1 MDDKSKGYSSQE
13 EDEENKTNEEE
24 NEEDEENDRYVNI
37 NSKNNKYRNNKIN
50 NKNNNNNNN
59 EKNKGT
65 NINIIMAETEKDQI
79 IIQLKK
85 ELKEKELQIKSVT
98 KTNNKLQQS
107 LEKFSKQIDD
117 KIFNEK
123 NNKNFFE
130 NLKNKKISIKYNSN
144 ERLKERE
151 LNNAINMI
159 KILRNDNERLQ
170 SNLDNYEKNNKIQDL
185 ENINRQKMNENN
197 DLEKEIKILKEQ
209 INEYKNYIKKNKELE
224 KQIDI
229 LNKENKFL
237 KDNIKNL
244 NNQLFEKN
252 QKEENSENKLYITP
266 KKKKISLMKL
276 EKTNNIF
283 NNKYKININ
292 PLNIKRNKKNQNT
305 SSLPSININSPNAQ
319 SLSKNNSL
327 SKIFLYKK
335 NYNTNIDDILP
346 LFFTQEEID
355 LINNKLFKNNSQ
367 GLEEFKLKL
376 CILNKS
382 KETLSNKYNNEIKKY
397 KERLKSAQEQ
407 IDYLNTKI
415 RELEVNCQVLQ
426 TQKNEDVIRKR
437 LLQKKIK
444 NLEKNLEEKINI
456 LKLGF
461 AGDDINIINNEN
473 ENENDNEN
481 ENENEN
487 ENKMNESQNEE
498 NNSLY
503 SQYTENN
510 NNNNEIKKEDLNEN
524 NNENNENSFTKEDN

>member
-1 MDDKSKGYSSQE
+1 MNDKSKGYSSQE
-13 EDEENKTNEEE
+13 ENEENITNEEEE
-24 NEEDEENDRYVNI
+24 NEENEENNDYAN
-37 NSKNNKYRNNKIN
+37 IN
-50 NKNNNNNNN
+50 NKNKKFSKNNAKYKNKN
-59 EKNKGT
+59 EKNIGT
-65 NINIIMAETEKDQI
+65 NINIIMNETEKDQLI
-79 IIQLKK
+79 LQLKK
-85 ELKEKELQIKSVT
+85 ELKEKELQIKSIT

-123 NNKNFFE
+123 IGKNFFE
-130 NLKNKKISIKYNSN
+130 NLKNKKINIKYNSN

-170 SNLDNYEKNNKIQDL
+170 SIVDNYEKNNKLQDL

-197 DLEKEIKILKEQ
+197 DLENEIKILKEQ
-209 INEYKNYIKKNKELE
+209 LNDYNNYAKKNKEME
-224 KQIDI
+224 KQIEI
-229 LNKENKFL
+229 LTKENKFL
-237 KDNIKNL
+237 KDNNKNL
-244 NNQLFEKN
+244 NNQLFRKN
-252 QKEENSENKLYITP
+252 QKDENSENKIYITP
-266 KKKKISLMKL
+266 KKKKLSLMKL
-276 EKTNNIF
+276 EKSNSIF
-283 NNKYKININ
+283 NNKFKININ
-292 PLNIKRNKKNQNT
+292 PINRKRNNINQNA
-305 SSLPSININSPNAQ
+305 SSLPSININSPHNK
-319 SLSKNNSL
+319 SLTKNKSL

-335 NYNTNIDDILP
+335 NYNTNIDDILS
-346 LFFTQEEID
+346 LFFTQEEIE

-444 NLEKNLEEKINI
+444 NLEKNLEDKMNI

-473 ENENDNEN
+473 ENEN
-481 ENENEN
+481 

-498 NNSLY
+498 NNSSY

-510 NNNNEIKKEDLNEN
+510 NNETKKDDSNEKNSNND
-524 NNENNENSFTKEDN
+524 ENSFTKEEN

>member
-13 EDEENKTNEEE
+13 EYEENKTNEEE
-24 NEEDEENDRYVNI
+24 NEEDEENDKYVNI
-37 NSKNNKYRNNKIN
+37 KNKNNRYHNNKIN
-50 NKNNNNNNN
+50 NKNNN

-65 NINIIMAETEKDQI
+65 NINIIMNETEKDQI

-85 ELKEKELQIKSVT
+85 ELKEKELQIKSIT

-170 SNLDNYEKNNKIQDL
+170 SNLDNYEKNNKLQDL

-197 DLEKEIKILKEQ
+197 DLENEIKILKEQ
-209 INEYKNYIKKNKELE
+209 LKEYNNYIKRNRELE
-224 KQIDI
+224 KQIEI

-244 NNQLFEKN
+244 NNQLFRKN

-266 KKKKISLMKL
+266 KKKKLSLMKL

-292 PLNIKRNKKNQNT
+292 PINIKRNNKNQNT
-305 SSLPSININSPNAQ
+305 SSLPSINVNSPNAQ

-426 TQKNEDVIRKR
+426 TQRNEDVIRKR

-461 AGDDINIINNEN
+461 AGDDINNIN
-473 ENENDNEN
+473 NEN

-510 NNNNEIKKEDLNEN
+510 NNEIKKEDSNENNSN